1 MSQLHKEWKVGGF
14 VAISLVLLV
23 MLVLNFSKGLSLLRP
38 SYVVRLKTT
47 NVGGIKDKAAVLLAG
62 VTVGNVSH
70 VLLAPDSKSV
80 VIVLHVYAKHDIPGD
95 AHFNIEAQG
104 FLGDQFV
111 SIAPT
116 QNALPPLPKDGS
128 AERECRAPFNIQ
140 DAARDALGLIQRLD
154 QAAQKIDIAAERVNK
169 TVLSEQTLTNFAA
182 IMANLRVVS
191 EQARTVT
198 ERAIA
203 VTDQAV
209 ALEKKAITTLDRVDV
224 LFATNTAPIQAAVS
238 NVLRFSEQLNKVGA
252 DLQDT
257 VGSNRPAIQSAV
269 RNLETA
275 SAQVTNLLAEVQSGR
290 GLAGALF
297 KDEALARNF
306 KQLSADL
313 PAISGQVT
321 SAISNINSLTLDVH
335 GVMTNL
341 NSVLGDGRLLV
352 GDSRLLANN
361 GALLMSNLNAH
372 GLFYK
377 PKPPKPTNSPSS
389 APLLSPRQK
398 SNLN

>member
-1 MSQLHKEWKVGGF
+1 MSQSHKEWKVGGF
-14 VAISLVLLV
+14 VALGLVLLAV
-23 MLVLNFSKGLSLLRP
+23 LVLNFSKGLSLLKP

-70 VLLAPDSKSV
+70 VVLAPDSKSV
-80 VIVLHVYAKHDIPGD
+80 VIYLHIYAKHDIPGD
-95 AHFNIEAQG
+95 ALFNIEAQG

-154 QAAQKIDIAAERVNK
+154 LAAQKIDVAVERVNK
-169 TVLSEQTLTNFAA
+169 TVLSEQALTNFAA
-182 IMANLRVVS
+182 IMVNFRVAS
-191 EQARTVT
+191 EQSRAVT

-209 ALEKKAITTLDRVDV
+209 ALEQKAISTLDRLDV

-238 NVLRFSEQLNKVGA
+238 NVLRFSEQLNRVGA

-257 VGSNRPAIQSAV
+257 VGSNRPSIQAAV

-275 SAQVTNLLAEVQSGR
+275 SAQVTNLLGEVQAGR
-290 GLAGALF
+290 GLAGVLF

-313 PAISGQVT
+313 PAISGQINGAV
-321 SAISNINSLTLDVH
+321 SNLNSLTVDAH

-341 NSVLGDGRLLV
+341 NSFIGDGRLFV
-352 GDSRLLANN
+352 SDGRLLAGN
-361 GALLMSNLNAH
+361 GTLLLSNLNAH

-377 PKPPKPTNSPSS
+377 PKPPKPTNSSPTG
-389 APLLSPRQK
+389 PLLSPRQK
-398 SNLN
+398 ANLN

>member
-1 MSQLHKEWKVGGF
+1 MSQSHKEWKVGGF
-14 VAISLVLLV
+14 VALGLVLLAV
-23 MLVLNFSKGLSLLRP
+23 LVLNFSKGLSLLKP

-70 VLLAPDSKSV
+70 VVLAPDSKSV
-80 VIVLHVYAKHDIPGD
+80 VIVLHIYAKHDIPGD

-111 SIAPT
+111 SISPT
-116 QNALPPLPKDGS
+116 QNVLPPLPKDGS
-128 AERECRAPFNIQ
+128 AARECRAPFNIQ

-154 QAAQKIDIAAERVNK
+154 QAAQKIDVAAERVNK

-191 EQARTVT
+191 EQTRIVT

-203 VTDQAV
+203 LETK
-209 ALEKKAITTLDRVDV
+209 ALGTLDRVDV
-224 LFATNTAPIQAAVS
+224 LVAASTAPIQTAVT
-238 NVLRFSEQLNKVGA
+238 NVLRFTEQLNRVGA

-257 VGSNRPAIQSAV
+257 LGGNRPAIQAAV

-275 SAQVTNLLAEVQSGR
+275 TAQVTNLLGEVQSGR
-290 GLAGALF
+290 GLAGAFF
-297 KDEALARNF
+297 KDDTLARNF

-313 PAISGQVT
+313 PAISGQVN
-321 SAISNINSLTLDVH
+321 SAVSNINSLTLDAH

-341 NSVLGDGRLLV
+341 NGFLGDGRV
-352 GDSRLLANN
+352 LAGN

-377 PKPPKPTNSPSS
+377 PKPPKPTNSTPP

>member
-1 MSQLHKEWKVGGF
+1 MSQSHKEWKVGGF
-14 VAISLVLLV
+14 VALGLVLLAV
-23 MLVLNFSKGLSLLRP
+23 LVLNFSKGLSLLKP

-70 VLLAPDSKSV
+70 VVLAPDSKSV
-80 VIVLHVYAKHDIPGD
+80 VIVLHIYAKHDIPGD

-111 SIAPT
+111 SISPT
-116 QNALPPLPKDGS
+116 QNVLPPLPKDGS
-128 AERECRAPFNIQ
+128 AARECRAPFNIQ

-154 QAAQKIDIAAERVNK
+154 QAAQKIDVAAERVNK

-191 EQARTVT
+191 EQTRIVT

-203 VTDQAV
+203 LETK
-209 ALEKKAITTLDRVDV
+209 ALGTLDRVDV
-224 LFATNTAPIQAAVS
+224 LVAASTAPIQTAVT
-238 NVLRFSEQLNKVGA
+238 NVLRFTEQLNRVGA

-257 VGSNRPAIQSAV
+257 LGGNRPAIQAAV

-275 SAQVTNLLAEVQSGR
+275 TAQVTNLLGEVQSGR
-290 GLAGALF
+290 GLAGAFF
-297 KDEALARNF
+297 KDDTLARNF

-313 PAISGQVT
+313 PAISGQVN
-321 SAISNINSLTLDVH
+321 SAVSNINSLTLDAH

-341 NSVLGDGRLLV
+341 NGFLGDGRV
-352 GDSRLLANN
+352 LAGN

-377 PKPPKPTNSPSS
+377 PKPPKPTNSTPP

-398 SNLN
+398 SNWN